1 MVYDELDE
9 LGYPE
14 YSSSEYESD
23 SEGDLNEKLRH
34 YDAYDNMINKF
45 DLTDFPRDTVYNCYH
60 AVSVYKH
67 KGELDELDI
76 DNNCKLELA
85 VKHGNLL
92 MILLLL
98 QNGASYKKWGWLN
111 TLEGQTRDDLFIYI
125 DDWTPLIVA
134 VNDEGI
140 KRNTA
145 LKIVKYL
152 LTFDQDLKI
161 SDRRHRTAAHWAT
174 VRGFPDILQ
183 ELLVTEPRVVN
194 NFDDRL
200 ETMMACAINKWEDT
214 PALSVELVYV
224 LLNNGFDV
232 GTTDASDDTPLHL
245 AVLAGSLEIA
255 RILLQNG
262 ARTDCENEDR
272 QTPSQVAD
280 EMGNN
285 RMVSLLAVGNASAA
299 A

>member
-23 SEGDLNEKLRH
+23 SEGDLNEQLRH

-60 AVSVYKH
+60 AVSVYKY
-67 KGELDELDI
+67 KRELDELDI

-111 TLEGQTRDDLFIYI
+111 TLEGRTRADLFIYI

-134 VNDEGI
+134 VNDKGI

-161 SDRRHRTAAHWAT
+161 SDRHHRTAAHWAT
-174 VRGFPDILQ
+174 VHGFPDILQ

-214 PALSVELVYV
+214 PTLSVELVHV
-224 LLNNGFDV
+224 LLRNGFDV
-232 GTTDASDDTPLHL
+232 DTTDTDKNTPLHL
-245 AVLAGSLEIA
+245 AVLASSA
-255 RILLQNG
+255 RIIVILKRYNANPLLKNTNG
-262 ARTDCENEDR
+262 S
-272 QTPSQVAD
+272 TPIDIATN
-280 EMGNN
+280 MGNHHL
-285 RMVSLLAVGNASAA
+285 VSLLKS
-299 A
+299 